1 LTLFL
6 IEIECKEIV
15 TSDQQDQPSVF
26 DKFFKSFS
34 DKEENKKQNEDNL
47 NRIFDLLNKTT
58 VVKKT
63 ESLLTTTTI
72 IPTTDDEPILL
83 NENNVLE
90 KNELPVNE
98 ESSNLI
104 KILLKIDTPTSS
116 PTCSIS
122 SSTPETETLKEKDTK
137 SYLKCPN
144 NSKSSERL
152 SVFSSSSSSLTSSKS
167 SNCSCFISPLMSR
180 TSKSLDENKSL
191 SVTKENLTSTSSKSS
206 PCISMK
212 SNKNKSQTD
221 NNLKPKSPNK
231 NRKQVN
237 SDKRFSNQRNGQK
250 LNISSNQYRSFSS
263 SNVNRAKE
271 TENNIRNK
279 LKNINDLSK
288 EKCLINQ
295 NFSSN
300 LIPNYRPY
308 QLPQQQIHPVSMNY
322 GYDFSRPWPMSLN
335 NHEQNH
341 FHQQQQNFMNFDSIV
356 NNRRYFPPYMLANS
370 AQFHQKQIINN
381 NLYKQQQQQW
391 VIFTFF

>member
-1 LTLFL
+1 
-6 IEIECKEIV
+6 
-15 TSDQQDQPSVF
+15 
-26 DKFFKSFS
+26 
-34 DKEENKKQNEDNL
+34 
-47 NRIFDLLNKTT
+47 
-58 VVKKT
+58 
-63 ESLLTTTTI
+63 
-72 IPTTDDEPILL
+72 
-83 NENNVLE
+83 
-90 KNELPVNE
+90 
-98 ESSNLI
+98 
-104 KILLKIDTPTSS
+104 
-116 PTCSIS
+116 
-122 SSTPETETLKEKDTK
+122 
-137 SYLKCPN
+137 
-144 NSKSSERL
+144 
-152 SVFSSSSSSLTSSKS
+152 
-167 SNCSCFISPLMSR
+167 MSR

-221 NNLKPKSPNK
+221 NNLKQKSPNK

-237 SDKRFSNQRNGQK
+237 SDKRFSNQLNGQK

-295 NFSSN
+295 NYSSN

-341 FHQQQQNFMNFDSIV
+341 FQQQQQNFMNFDNIV
-356 NNRRYFPPYMLANS
+356 NNRRYFPPYMFTNS